1 MKNSELTVI
10 LFGKVGSRILQK
22 NIDEL
27 EYLSIPHFIFLT
39 DEEDESN
46 SNVHVENVYSAGGQP
61 RVSILN
67 MIVHKVSTP
76 WIFYLD
82 ADEVIDWNSL
92 LELNTELKK
101 SYSVTIKTKQEA
113 HSVFSQSQEIRLF
126 PRPEESCFT
135 GHTLPYA
142 SQMLQ
147 NENWTC
153 EQSNLIIQKIS
164 ELYSISILDNEYVL
178 TEDKEWAFLLNAMN
192 RAGNGRYKEAEYFF
206 RRALKGDRLLQAD
219 RLAALNGL
227 ADALWEQHRFAEAD
241 ETADLSLQLTCTQRM
256 PYLVLYR
263 ISHYKGNSEAAYQYL
278 SKYLKYAEVPS
289 MAHFDVSTPVE
300 ECHNLLMQLASEN
313 GDYSKTLF
321 HLEHLYKLNGGNL
334 DEKWLEKLLVLSIE
348 LEQYE
353 KSVTYFNALFC
364 PLEPQQFTTRK
375 RSMMYEMLSFF
386 NEKNW
391 HHFTC
396 NVYEKLFHQQQQ
408 DDQLLNRWVATL
420 TKSGEISKA
429 RQLIREYHSAV
440 SIRGL

>member
-10 LFGKVGSRILQK
+10 LIGNADSRILQK

-27 EYLSIPHFIFLT
+27 EHLSIPHFILLT
-39 DEEDESN
+39 DEEAESN
-46 SNVHVENVYSAGGQP
+46 SNVHAENVYTADGQP

-67 MIVHKVSTP
+67 MIVHQVSTP
-76 WIFYLD
+76 WIFYLN
-82 ADEVIDWNSL
+82 ADETIDWYSL
-92 LELNTELKK
+92 LAWTTELNKT
-101 SYSVTIKTKQEA
+101 YSVTIQTTQES
-113 HSVFSQSQEIRLF
+113 HSAFSQSQEVRLF

-142 SQMLQ
+142 SQLLQ
-147 NENWTC
+147 KENWVC
-153 EQSNLIIQKIS
+153 EQSNLIIQKKS
-164 ELYSISILDNEYVL
+164 ELYSVGILDKEYAL

-192 RAGNGRYKEAEYFF
+192 RSGNGRYKEAEYFF

-219 RLAALNGL
+219 RLAAMNGL
-227 ADALWEQHRFAEAD
+227 ADALWEQHRFADAE
-241 ETADLSLQLTCTQRM
+241 ETADMSLQLTCKQRM

-263 ISHYKGNSEAAYQYL
+263 ISHYKGNSEVAYRYL
-278 SKYLKYAEVPS
+278 SKYLKYAELQS
-289 MAHFDVSTPVE
+289 TAHFDVSTPIA

-321 HLEHLYKLNGGNL
+321 HLEQLYKLNGGNL
-334 DEKWLEKLLVLSIE
+334 DEKLLEKLLILSIE

-353 KSVTYFNALFC
+353 KAVTYFNALFC
-364 PLEPQQFTTRK
+364 PLEPQHFTTRK

-420 TKSGEISKA
+420 TKSGEIKKA
-429 RQLIREYHSAV
+429 QQLIREYHSAV